1 MQATYN
7 DDYDSHVDNVPSP
20 LLKWSAV
27 FGGLVLGL
35 ALLMVLSTL
44 WLALGYGSEIETIQ
58 DNLGWFVGISAI
70 VSLFVAGILTG
81 YLSGV
86 RGTGPG
92 LLHGLT
98 LWGLLMLASVTVGIP
113 ALLNVFGLNQLVSTG
128 TATANTL
135 TNTSNDGT
143 LWVTFWTL
151 LGGFIAAGLGGMIG
165 ASFTRAE
172 PGSVNVNQRVIRR
185 DVAPD
190 RPVATTRRTTGD
202 TVVVDETD
210 DSTTRL

>member
-1 MQATYN
+1 MHATYEN
-7 DDYDSHVDNVPSP
+7 DLGYTDNVPSP

-35 ALLMVLSTL
+35 AMLLLLSSL
-44 WLALGYGSEIETIQ
+44 WLALAYGSDVHTIR
-58 DNLGWFVGISAI
+58 DNLGWFMGASA
-70 VSLFVAGILTG
+70 VLSLFVAAILTG

-98 LWGLLMLASVTVGIP
+98 LWGLLMLLSVTVGIP
-113 ALLNVFGLNQLVSTG
+113 ALLNVFGLNALATG
-128 TATANTL
+128 ATTVDTL
-135 TNTSNDGT
+135 SSRGSDGT

-151 LGGFIAAGLGGMIG
+151 IGGFVAAGLGGMIG

-172 PGSVNVNQRVIRR
+172 PGAVNVVQPPARR
-185 DVAPD
+185 EVRTEPTTARRPD
-190 RPVATTRRTTGD
+190 D
-202 TVVVDETD
+202 TVIVEED
-210 DSTTRL
+210 DRTRL

>member
-7 DDYDSHVDNVPSP
+7 DDYGHVDNVPSP

-35 ALLMVLSTL
+35 ALLMLLSTM
-44 WLALGYGSEIETIQ
+44 WLALAYGSEMATIRN
-58 DNLGWFVGISAI
+58 NLGWFVGISAI
-70 VSLFVAGILTG
+70 VSLFAAGLLTG

-86 RGTGPG
+86 RGAGPG

-98 LWGLLMLASVTVGIP
+98 LWGLLMLISVTVGIP

-128 TATANTL
+128 AATANTL

-172 PGSVNVNQRVIRR
+172 PGAVNVSQPVMRR
-185 DVAPD
+185 DVVTE
-190 RPVATTRRTTGD
+190 RPTTTRTDD
-202 TVVVDETD
+202 TVVVDDAED
-210 DSTTRL
+210 RSRL

>member
-7 DDYDSHVDNVPSP
+7 NDYDRTVDNVPSP

-44 WLALGYGSEIETIQ
+44 WLALGYGSEIATIR

-113 ALLNVFGLNQLVSTG
+113 ALLNVFGLNQLVQTG
-128 TATANTL
+128 ATTANAL

-143 LWVTFWTL
+143 LWVSFWTL

-172 PGSVNVNQRVIRR
+172 PGAVNVNAPVVRR
-185 DVAPD
+185 DVATEPAM
-190 RPVATTRRTTGD
+190 PRRTTGD

-210 DSTTRL
+210 DRTTRL

>member
-7 DDYDSHVDNVPSP
+7 NDYDRTVDNVPSP

-44 WLALGYGSEIETIQ
+44 WLALGYGSEIATIR

-113 ALLNVFGLNQLVSTG
+113 ALLNVFGLNLLVQTG
-128 TATANTL
+128 ATTANAL

-143 LWVTFWTL
+143 LWVSFWTL

-172 PGSVNVNQRVIRR
+172 PGAVNVNAPVVRR
-185 DVAPD
+185 DVATEPAM
-190 RPVATTRRTTGD
+190 PRRATGD

-210 DSTTRL
+210 DRTTRL

>member
-7 DDYDSHVDNVPSP
+7 NDYDRTVDNVPSP

-44 WLALGYGSEIETIQ
+44 WLALGYGSEIATIR
-58 DNLGWFVGISAI
+58 DNLGWFLGISAI

-113 ALLNVFGLNQLVSTG
+113 ALLNVFGLNQLVQTG
-128 TATANTL
+128 ATTANTL

-143 LWVTFWTL
+143 LWVSFWTL

-172 PGSVNVNQRVIRR
+172 PGAVNVNAPVIRR
-185 DVAPD
+185 DVVTEPT
-190 RPVATTRRTTGD
+190 TTRRTTGD
-202 TVVVDETD
+202 TVVVDEND
-210 DSTTRL
+210 DRTTRL

>member
-7 DDYDSHVDNVPSP
+7 DDYDRTVDNVPSP

-44 WLALGYGSEIETIQ
+44 WLALGYGSEIATIR

-86 RGTGPG
+86 RGAGPG

-98 LWGLLMLASVTVGIP
+98 LWGLLMLVSVTVGIP

-128 TATANTL
+128 AATANTL
-135 TNTSNDGT
+135 TNTSSDGT
-143 LWVTFWTL
+143 LWVSFWTL
-151 LGGFIAAGLGGMIG
+151 LGGFIAAGIGGMIG

-172 PGSVNVNQRVIRR
+172 PGAVNVNRPVVRR
-185 DVAPD
+185 DI
-190 RPVATTRRTTGD
+190 ATEPAMTRRTTGD
-202 TVVVDETD
+202 TTVVVDETD
-210 DSTTRL
+210 DRTTRL

>member
-7 DDYDSHVDNVPSP
+7 NDYDDTVDNVPSP

-44 WLALGYGSEIETIQ
+44 WLALGYGSEIATIR

-70 VSLFVAGILTG
+70 VSLFVAGMLTG

-86 RGTGPG
+86 RGAGPG

-128 TATANTL
+128 AATANTL
-135 TNTSNDGT
+135 TNTGNDGT
-143 LWVTFWTL
+143 LWTTFWTL

-172 PGSVNVNQRVIRR
+172 PGAVNVNRPVVRR
-185 DVAPD
+185 DVAPA
-190 RPVATTRRTTGD
+190 PATTTRPTGD
-202 TVVVDETD
+202 TVVVDETED
-210 DSTTRL
+210 RTTRL